1 MANPR
6 KFSEKIALHNQ
17 KQAEETAAFEK
28 IMREVSDATN
38 KVNSSN
44 RRSKMKAPPEP
55 EIVEQIVTTQ
65 SLGTYRSGSLPNV
78 AAPEPPP
85 SLETTKPEETTL
97 ATQYV
102 LGRSG
107 GASPTP
113 RSPGRGRASSSV
125 GPMRRPADRKHDTS
139 PYGSTVYLSPP
150 PDSNWRRTNSDSA
163 LHQSC
168 GEQQTAAPPLSPH
181 HPLHSHA
188 HPHLHPH
195 QNHRRAGNIN
205 LDVLATLGMSPNNR
219 PRSSCEIPR
228 IPNNNNVYESGV
240 DASGALSCGE
250 LSVPGGSLPDLTSV
264 HYPPPHYLTRASP
277 DYQPRYSPTSPGA
290 VSPGGGSVSPATGGL
305 SPQSGSPVGATV
317 PLATMH
323 EHPIYETQSHLSV
336 PNTNNYLHH
345 NKNMSPLNHSW
356 MTSNYQSHCS
366 PPSQYSSTSNINI
379 PSPTMVHSPGSPG
392 ESPQTDYTNLHQ
404 ALLQPFEQ
412 ITMQGVDWAQL
423 VQSLVESGWTAHVHV
438 PDNLDAPTSNYNT
451 TYINHSSH
459 SQQTTNST
467 HTYTQ
472 SSQPCH
478 SGHSSPSVEPRRAR
492 DPVAGGAY
500 PLQPLQPLASPQQ
513 PPTPA
518 TPASIPDIILTDYS
532 GELDPGIFGGEEAQ
546 LRAGLDLDDLT
557 LLEEPSSLLP
567 DSSVE
572 HEFRLD
578 RLDRL

>member
-38 KVNSSN
+38 K
-44 RRSKMKAPPEP
+44 
-55 EIVEQIVTTQ
+55 
-65 SLGTYRSGSLPNV
+65 
-78 AAPEPPP
+78 
-85 SLETTKPEETTL
+85 PEETTL
-97 ATQYV
+97 ATQY
-102 LGRSG
+102 GMSG
-107 GASPTP
+107 GHSGGTSPSRTP
-113 RSPGRGRASSSV
+113 IQRGRASSSV

-168 GEQQTAAPPLSPH
+168 GEQQAVQQPLSPH

-195 QNHRRAGNIN
+195 QNHRRGPDIP
-205 LDVLATLGMSPNNR
+205 LDVLATLGMNPTNR

-228 IPNNNNVYESGV
+228 IPNNNNVYESGGDGGGGGGGGGGGLV
-240 DASGALSCGE
+240 CGE
-250 LSVPGGSLPDLTSV
+250 LQVPGGSLPDLTSV
-264 HYPPPHYLTRASP
+264 HYPPHSPHYLPHRTSP
-277 DYQPRYSPTSPGA
+277 EYQPRYSPTSPGA

-305 SPQSGSPVGATV
+305 SPASGSPVGATV
-317 PLATMH
+317 PLAL
-323 EHPIYETQSHLSV
+323 HPHDATLYDAQVSAAGARPRHDHPPDRRHDQRHDQRYDRRYDHAHDHAHDQRLYHSMTQYRDPAVTNHLSV

-345 NKNMSPLNHSW
+345 NKNMSPLDHNW
-356 MTSNYQSHCS
+356 ITSGYQSHCS
-366 PPSQYSSTSNINI
+366 PPSQYSSTSNINV
-379 PSPTMVHSPGSPG
+379 PSPTMVHSPGSPV
-392 ESPQTDYTNLHQ
+392 ESPQTDYNNLHQ

-412 ITMQGVDWAQL
+412 ITM
-423 VQSLVESGWTAHVHV
+423 
-438 PDNLDAPTSNYNT
+438 LDPPTSSYNT
-451 TYINHSSH
+451 SYINHSSPH
-459 SQQTTNST
+459 SSQTTNSQ
-467 HTYTQ
+467 HTY
-472 SSQPCH
+472 SQAQH
-478 SGHSSPSVEPRRAR
+478 VQHAHVSHVSHGGHAEGARRAR
-492 DPVAGGAY
+492 DPVAGGGAFAA
-500 PLQPLQPLASPQQ
+500 LQPLSSPSA

-532 GELDPGIFGGEEAQ
+532 GELDAGIFGGEEAQ

-557 LLEEPSSLLP
+557 LLEEPSALLP

-578 RLDRL
+578 RL